1 MGFKK
6 FSFLIAART
15 ILVILNLVA
24 LTWFI
29 TSPGYHTTTFVFATL
44 LIFQCISLTR
54 FVEKTNAELTRFLD
68 AARYADYSQRFELKP
83 LGAGFGDLSNAFTDI
98 LKRFQHTSS
107 QQEEEKKHFKAIVE
121 HVPVPL
127 ISLNSNGNLSLLNH
141 ASRKLFGVNHV
152 TKWQDLIAFGEEF
165 AQRVSSIQAGER
177 HLVHFDIDGMEHQ
190 LAISATQ
197 IRLPHSHEILIS
209 MQDIQSEL
217 DSAQLQAWQDLVKVL
232 THEIMNSIT
241 PVASLA
247 KTAVDLVEDSKTKA
261 QHYPPILADLTDIED
276 AVQTVARRSDG
287 LIQFVSSY
295 RKLTRLP
302 EPNKAPISVAKL
314 LQQSSLLATQVW
326 KSKGIELTSHVQP
339 SELEVHVDTD
349 MVEQLL
355 INLLQ
360 NAEHAVESKPSPQVV
375 INAFLNPRGHV
386 VIQISDN
393 GKGISDD
400 ISQKMFVPFYTTKPS
415 GSGVGLALARQIMIA
430 HGGTIKHATNQY
442 GGAEFNLT
450 F

>member
-6 FSFLIAART
+6 FSFLIALRT
-15 ILVILNLVA
+15 VLIMLNLVA
-24 LTWFI
+24 LAWFI
-29 TSPGYHTTTFVFATL
+29 TSPGYHITTLVFLVL
-44 LIFQCISLTR
+44 LVFQCIYLVR
-54 FVEKTNAELTRFLD
+54 YVETTNTELTRFLD
-68 AARYADYSQRFELKP
+68 AARYADYSQRFELNS
-83 LGAGFGDLSNAFTDI
+83 LGAGFGDLSQTFSAI
-98 LKRFQHTSS
+98 LKRFQLERSE
-107 QQEEEKKHFKAIVE
+107 QEEEKKHLKAIVE

-127 ISLNSNGNLSLLNH
+127 ISIDNEGNLSLWNH
-141 ASRKLFGVNHV
+141 AARKLFGTNHV
-152 TKWQDLIAFGEEF
+152 TKLQDLNAFGEEF

-177 HLVHFDIDGMEHQ
+177 HLVYFAIDGMEHR
-190 LAISATQ
+190 LAVSATQ
-197 IRLPHSHEILIS
+197 IRLSHTHEMLIS
-209 MQDIQSEL
+209 MQDIQNEL
-217 DSAQLQAWQDLVKVL
+217 DSAQLKAWQDLVKVL

-261 QHYPPILADLTDIED
+261 KDYPAIVADLVDIED

-302 EPNKAPISVAKL
+302 NPNKKTTSVAKL
-314 LQQSSLLATQVW
+314 LQQSCALATQAWVT
-326 KSKGIELTSHVQP
+326 KGIELVSHVEP
-339 SELEVHVDTD
+339 SELEVNADPD

-355 INLLQ
+355 LNLLL
-360 NAEHAVESKPSPQVV
+360 NAEQAVENKASPQVV

-393 GKGISDD
+393 GSGIPDE
-400 ISQKMFVPFYTTKPS
+400 ISQKIFVPFYTTKPN

-430 HGGTIKHATNQY
+430 HGGTIKYTNNQQ
-442 GGAEFNLT
+442 GGAEFSLT